1 MRHISHES
9 QMLLKDMPPQFAKAL
24 GLMPLYRTFIAVVRA
39 TWADNPAA
47 AEYLLDK
54 VNAVYLRTE
63 QPRGGRLRD
72 VPTKVFEVMLS
83 DAMSRSELNARRE
96 SLKLNL
102 ALQGIAC
109 DELRIGASRRGM
121 LQRHPL
127 KGLCEATA
135 PAAAMPQPK
144 RSAAVSDA
152 EALAVLRRACVIV
165 FEEEAALIAPTILR
179 AKATPAALPTADH
192 RSARQWYFCDAY
204 VKTATAQK
212 QLSASAEALRDKCF
226 RLGLPLRK
234 LTFRYEES

>member
-24 GLMPLYRTFIAVVRA
+24 GLIPLYNAFIDSVRA

-96 SLKLNL
+96 SLKLTL
-102 ALQGIAC
+102 ALRGITC
-109 DELRIGASRRGM
+109 DEFRIGASKRGM

-127 KGLCEATA
+127 KGLCEAKTP
-135 PAAAMPQPK
+135 PATMPQAK
-144 RSAAVSDA
+144 RSPIVSEA
-152 EALAVLRRACVIV
+152 EAMAVLRRACVIV
-165 FEEEAALIAPTILR
+165 FEEEAPLIAPAILQ
-179 AKATPAALPTADH
+179 AKVTPAALPSTDH
-192 RSARQWYFCDAY
+192 RSTRQWYFC
-204 VKTATAQK
+204 TANVSTPAAQK
-212 QLSASAEALRDKCF
+212 QLSASTEALRDKCF

-234 LTFRYEES
+234 LTFHYEGN

>member
-9 QMLLKDMPPQFAKAL
+9 HMLLKDMPPQFAKTL
-24 GLMPLYRTFIAVVRA
+24 GLMPLYNAFIDSVRA
-39 TWADNPAA
+39 TWSDNPAA

-72 VPTKVFEVMLS
+72 KPTRVFEVMLS

-96 SLKLNL
+96 SLRLTL
-102 ALQGIAC
+102 ALKGITC
-109 DELRIGASRRGM
+109 DEFRIGASKRGM

-127 KGLCEATA
+127 KNLCEAKA
-135 PAAAMPQPK
+135 P
-144 RSAAVSDA
+144 SAAVPQAKKPPIVSEA
-152 EALAVLRRACVIV
+152 EAMAVLRRACVIV
-165 FEEEAALIAPTILR
+165 FGTDAPLIAPAILQ
-179 AKATPAALPTADH
+179 AKITPASLPSTDH
-192 RSARQWYFCDAY
+192 RSARQWYFCDAK
-204 VKTATAQK
+204 VATSAAQK

-234 LTFRYEES
+234 LTFHCEED

>member
-1 MRHISHES
+1 MRHVSLES
-9 QMLLKDMPPQFAKAL
+9 QTLLKDMPSQFAKTL
-24 GLMPLYRTFIAVVRA
+24 GLMPLYRTFIDGVRA

-72 VPTKVFEVMLS
+72 MPTTVFEVMLS

-102 ALQGIAC
+102 ALRGVSC
-109 DELRIGASRRGM
+109 DELRIGASKRGM

-127 KGLCEATA
+127 KNLCAAPPAPPTA
-135 PAAAMPQPK
+135 APK
-144 RSAAVSDA
+144 KPPVSEA
-152 EALAVLRRACVIV
+152 EALAVLRRACIV
-165 FEEEAALIAPTILR
+165 VFGEEALPKAAAITG
-179 AKATPAALPTADH
+179 AKVTPAAASSIEY
-192 RSARQWYFCDAY
+192 RSARQWYFCN
-204 VKTATAQK
+204 ATVSSAAAEK
-212 QLSASAEALRDKCF
+212 ELSASAEALRDKCF

-234 LTFRYEES
+234 LTFRDR

>member
-1 MRHISHES
+1 MRHVSLES
-9 QMLLKDMPPQFAKAL
+9 QTLLKDMPPQFAKTL
-24 GLMPLYRTFIAVVRA
+24 GLMPLYRTFIDGVRA

-72 VPTKVFEVMLS
+72 VPTTVFEVMLS

-102 ALQGIAC
+102 ALRGISC
-109 DELRIGASRRGM
+109 DELRIGASKRGM

-127 KGLCEATA
+127 KNLCAAPPAPPTA
-135 PAAAMPQPK
+135 APK
-144 RSAAVSDA
+144 KPPVSEA
-152 EALAVLRRACVIV
+152 EALAVLRRACIV
-165 FEEEAALIAPTILR
+165 VFGEEALPKAAAITG
-179 AKATPAALPTADH
+179 AKVTPAAASSIEY
-192 RSARQWYFCDAY
+192 RSARQWYFCN
-204 VKTATAQK
+204 ATVSSAAAEK
-212 QLSASAEALRDKCF
+212 ELSASAEALRDKCF

-234 LTFRYEES
+234 LTFRDR